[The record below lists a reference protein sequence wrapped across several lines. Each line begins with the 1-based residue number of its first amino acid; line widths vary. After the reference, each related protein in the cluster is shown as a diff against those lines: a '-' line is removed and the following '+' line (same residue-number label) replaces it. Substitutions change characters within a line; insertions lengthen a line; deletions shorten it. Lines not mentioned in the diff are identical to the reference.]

1 MLKFLID
8 ADTGIDDSVAIY
20 YALKH
25 PNVRVVGIT
34 TSFGNTTAPQGAEN
48 SLRLIKMANPGYE
61 VPVVVGENKP
71 LFGDWHGPE
80 YHIHGSNGIGG
91 VEIPETDQKPLDM
104 KAEDFI
110 IQMAKEHGRE
120 LTIITLGR
128 MTNLALALKKE
139 PELPNMVKNVIFM
152 GGTYKERGNVLPMS
166 EANIFG
172 DPEAADIVLQAGFD
186 ITMVG
191 LDVTHKTQV
200 TPEVLQKLLKYAT
213 PENKAFAE
221 YIVKATNDVYF
232 PFNHAQNNCLDRSP
246 VHDPSALVYATH
258 PQLFTTRKIPC
269 RVECKGEYTRGM
281 IVADLREYP
290 MDAKYVNICVDVDNV
305 RCLERI
311 IATFTEKAFAIG

>member
-20 YALKH
+20 YALKQ

-34 TSFGNTTAPQGAEN
+34 TSFGNSTAPQAAEN

-80 YHIHGSNGIGG
+80 YHIHGSNGVGG
-91 VEIPETDQKPLDM
+91 VELPETDQKPLDM

-110 IQMAKEHGRE
+110 IDMAREHGRE

-128 MTNLALALKKE
+128 MTNLALALQKE
-139 PELPNMVKNVIFM
+139 PNLPQMVKNVVFM
-152 GGTYKERGNVLPMS
+152 GGTFKERGNVLPMS

-172 DPEAADIVLQAGFD
+172 DPEAADIVFRAGFD
-186 ITMVG
+186 LTMVG

-200 TPEVLQKLLKYAT
+200 TPEALAKLQKYAT
-213 PENKAFAE
+213 PENKTFAD

-232 PFNHAQNNCLDRSP
+232 PFNHTQNNCLDRSP
-246 VHDPSALVYATH
+246 VHDPSALVYATM
-258 PQLFTTRKIPC
+258 PQLFKTVKVPA
-269 RVECKGEYTRGM
+269 RVECKGEFTRGM
-281 IVADLREYP
+281 VVTDFREYP
-290 MDAKYVNICVDVDNV
+290 FDAQYVNICVDVDKV
-305 RCLERI
+305 RLLEKD
-311 IATFTEKAFAIG
+311 IATFTRKAFEI